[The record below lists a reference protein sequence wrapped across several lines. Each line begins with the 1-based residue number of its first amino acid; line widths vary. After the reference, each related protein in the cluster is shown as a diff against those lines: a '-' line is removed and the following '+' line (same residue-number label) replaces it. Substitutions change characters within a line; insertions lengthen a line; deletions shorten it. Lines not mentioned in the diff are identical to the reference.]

1 MKKIYVVIGMLGLA
15 ACASVREPAQLDG
28 EKVFFAF
35 NSAEISTE
43 SKDNLLGQSLYMKNH
58 PDTKVLVE
66 GNCDERGSSEYN
78 LALGALRAGNAAH
91 VLMKDGIEK
100 ERIKTISYGKEKPQ
114 VLGTGEE
121 VWSQNRNATTRVAK

>member
-1 MKKIYVVIGMLGLA
+1 MKKLLLALVAFGLV
-15 ACASVREPAQLDG
+15 ACSGIKEPAQLDG
-28 EKVFFAF
+28 EKVYFAF
-35 NSAEISTE
+35 DSAEISSE

-58 PDTKVLVE
+58 PDVKVLVE

-100 ERIKTISYGKEKPQ
+100 ERIKTISYGKEKPS
-114 VLGTGEE
+114 VLGSGEE
-121 VWSQNRNATTRVAK
+121 VWSQNRNATTRVK